1 MGRYGGPRHLWGPS
15 VYGDNDLPVFFA
27 DMGVSVIWEDQTARG
42 ILDQAVDPFQHGA
55 GPGAFQRA
63 TLTLRFAYN
72 AFTGTP
78 QPRDPITV
86 AGVNYTVLDLPP
98 QEDPQIVILRLKLA

>member
-1 MGRYGGPRHLWGPS
+1 
-15 VYGDNDLPVFFA
+15 
-27 DMGVSVIWEDQTARG
+27 MGVPVVWNGQTAQG
-42 ILDQAVDPFQHGA
+42 ILDQSIDPFSHGI
-55 GPGAFQRA
+55 GPGSFQRT

-86 AGVNYTVLDLPP
+86 NGRAYTVLEMPP
-98 QEDPQIVILRLKLA
+98 QADAQIVELYLKLAGS